1 MIKSYLPSKYNTW
14 IIILISVLLIFKN
27 ISLATIIGIIYITL
41 YLVLRKSRND
51 FRDDPIS
58 TKGVIFSP
66 CNGKVLSID
75 KGISHVL
82 YGENLTE
89 IQIMIPWWKEMGIYL
104 PLSAE
109 IKNIMVHKGRSF
121 FRYFKASEV
130 VGTSI
135 GKGLSIVLDNRGERI
150 GLTLYK
156 CRLGLW
162 PDVMIMP
169 GDRGGRRVNIGYFP
183 FGGTLILYLPEK
195 YEILV
200 KIEEEINAGETIMAV
215 IPDNI

>member
-1 MIKSYLPSKYNTW
+1 MLKSYLPSKFNTW
-14 IIILISVLLIFKN
+14 TLIISSILFFCGYYKALTLFICVYSLI
-27 ISLATIIGIIYITL
+27 

-66 CNGKVLSID
+66 CNGVIINIEKNV
-75 KGISHVL
+75 SHVA
-82 YGENLTE
+82 YGESLTE
-89 IQIMIPWWKEMGIYL
+89 IQIMIPWWKEMGVYL
-104 PLSAE
+104 PLSSE

-121 FRYFKASEV
+121 LRYFKAHEKI
-130 VGTSI
+130 GTQFN
-135 GKGLSIVLDNRGERI
+135 KGMSIVLDNRGEVI

-162 PDVMIMP
+162 PEILVMP

-183 FGGTLILYLPEK
+183 FGGTVMLYLPEK

-200 KIEEEINAGETIMAV
+200 KTNDEISAGETIVAV
-215 IPDNI
+215 LSDNI